1 MYYYVDAEVP
11 GTLAPGS
18 SFDPGQRAA
27 DSGPLHL
34 VFDGW
39 MGDDLVTTSPF
50 WFVTARLADALRD
63 AGLSGFELDPATAS
77 EGEQYDATTDRALAA
92 TWFRLVPTGS
102 IERDDDLALEGRTEL
117 LVSGAALEVLRSF
130 ALENADVAPAED
142 GPPVSPVM
150 ERFLAQQAAN
160 DEK

>member
-18 SFDPGQRAA
+18 SFDPALRAT

-63 AGLSGFELDPATAS
+63 SDLSGFELDPATAS
-77 EGEQYDATTDRALAA
+77 QSDQYEATTDRALAD
-92 TWFRLVPTGS
+92 TWLRLVPTGS
-102 IERDDDLALEGRTEL
+102 VDRGDDLALEGRADL

-130 ALENADVAPAED
+130 ALENADIAPAED
-142 GPPVSPVM
+142 GPPPSPVM
-150 ERFLAQQAAN
+150 AKFLAQQAAN